1 MFTNKLGK
9 PLDVNELSQRII
21 KPTLQ
26 TAHIEWHG
34 GTLSDAG
41 LRLTFIF
48 HRLGVDDQR
57 IQASLWHCTLAVTQT
72 RTRPCLLICP
82 SNAAA
87 RQCDFVLR
95 PFSGS
100 GAVAGELSGL
110 SETSH

>member
-1 MFTNKLGK
+1 MSC
-9 PLDVNELSQRII
+9 LSASSSPYSKRHI
-21 KPTLQ
+21 LSG
-26 TAHIEWHG
+26 TA

-57 IQASLWHCTLAVTQT
+57 IQASLWHCNFALTQT
-72 RTRPCLLICP
+72 RTRPCLLIRR
-82 SNAAA
+82 SNAAT

-100 GAVAGELSGL
+100 GVVAGELSGL
-110 SETSH
+110 CEASH